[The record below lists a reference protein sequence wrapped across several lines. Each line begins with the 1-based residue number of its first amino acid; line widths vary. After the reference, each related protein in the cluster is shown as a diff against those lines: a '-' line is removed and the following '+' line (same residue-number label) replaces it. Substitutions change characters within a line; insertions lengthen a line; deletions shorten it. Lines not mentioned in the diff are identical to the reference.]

1 MKVNGVEIS
10 NEQLSAC
17 AAWMRNGRPFSTFT
31 LAGFAE
37 TQGVLLE
44 RYGMDESKA
53 PESAG
58 NWMAEPPADEPPVGT
73 EVRNLQSGCRTVPL
87 KSPRSGTSGAK

>member
-53 PESAG
+53 PALPLARHLIRKARDLGHLKRVSESGLRGAAYTWCG
-58 NWMAEPPADEPPVGT
+58 PADWQP
-73 EVRNLQSGCRTVPL
+73 
-87 KSPRSGTSGAK
+87 